1 MVSKLGISEYN
12 LRVLLYDGSGVQ
24 TVKLQS
30 LYNRYLKSGAYDT
43 FASDTLGIIRYWMNH
58 DKDDDYERFE
68 EMGITESTF
77 ENLLDLVYSLRT
89 NLSLNIIP
97 DQEDEEKNWPLDT
110 LYYKLYGHKILSILN
125 EMQEILD
132 EVPSELLEEKNI
144 VHHETTLENN
154 TTVIMIIGNPFK
166 DAQKAVDSVRKGLEY
181 YEQADINVD
190 KFNYEP
196 KFEILKDFY
205 NNIIKEDLDEN
216 ETKELVLNWQ
226 RLLIHSFSYSQIRNN
241 VKPDTSSLICY
252 FDIFESRI
260 DEIDEDEIKKI
271 YQKHINDKVG
281 EILRP
286 LIEDLIPYYKYLHTN
301 DGLAE
306 LTMMISNEGE
316 SLFKKKF
323 ESNYGKLEKSLKK
336 RVVGAS
342 LIADKYIN
350 GIYFNAMK
358 IELINL
364 PDESYQHLLQ
374 TCFDQYFYNAT
385 IQMCGCSMSDLT
397 CQIEL
402 PYYPDPEN
410 DLIAQKYYIV
420 WLMMAVVNGENLYMT
435 DKIGWVAAIFLSIL
449 PWRLQSDSEQVRNLE
464 SLMKKNICNCIK
476 NFHFRDTDDPLYKK
490 WHIYIQNTVWKA
502 TKPLSVKSID
512 NVFDT
517 THEGTC
523 CNIF

>member
-196 KFEILKDFY
+196 KFEILKEF
-205 NNIIKEDLDEN
+205 
-216 ETKELVLNWQ
+216 
-226 RLLIHSFSYSQIRNN
+226 F
-241 VKPDTSSLICY
+241 
-252 FDIFESRI
+252 
-260 DEIDEDEIKKI
+260 
-271 YQKHINDKVG
+271 
-281 EILRP
+281 
-286 LIEDLIPYYKYLHTN
+286 
-301 DGLAE
+301 
-306 LTMMISNEGE
+306 
-316 SLFKKKF
+316 
-323 ESNYGKLEKSLKK
+323 
-336 RVVGAS
+336 
-342 LIADKYIN
+342 
-350 GIYFNAMK
+350 
-358 IELINL
+358 
-364 PDESYQHLLQ
+364 
-374 TCFDQYFYNAT
+374 
-385 IQMCGCSMSDLT
+385 
-397 CQIEL
+397 
-402 PYYPDPEN
+402 
-410 DLIAQKYYIV
+410 
-420 WLMMAVVNGENLYMT
+420 
-435 DKIGWVAAIFLSIL
+435 
-449 PWRLQSDSEQVRNLE
+449 
-464 SLMKKNICNCIK
+464 
-476 NFHFRDTDDPLYKK
+476 
-490 WHIYIQNTVWKA
+490 
-502 TKPLSVKSID
+502 
-512 NVFDT
+512 
-517 THEGTC
+517 
-523 CNIF
+523 